1 MKIDTILGENIK
13 IGAYRT
19 ARPYNKRLC
28 FGDRVILVRI
38 VSKYFYLN

>member
-1 MKIDTILGENIK
+1 MKIDTKLDENIE

-19 ARPYNKRLC
+19 ARPYNKPLC

-38 VSKYFYLN
+38 VSKYF

>member
-1 MKIDTILGENIK
+1 MKIDTILDENIE

-38 VSKYFYLN
+38 VSKCF